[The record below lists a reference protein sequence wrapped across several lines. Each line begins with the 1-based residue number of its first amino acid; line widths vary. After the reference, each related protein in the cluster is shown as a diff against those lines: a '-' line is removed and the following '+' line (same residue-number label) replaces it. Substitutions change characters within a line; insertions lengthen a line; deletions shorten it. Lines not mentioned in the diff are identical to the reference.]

1 MFSFFKRHKLNTS
14 LLNQIE
20 EELILSDIGIT
31 EINKIIKELEKQKF
45 NKEISLEELKLFVEE
60 KLVGLLKD
68 YEKTLNINANP
79 FVILVFGTNGSGKT
93 TSISKLG
100 MLLKNQNY
108 NVLLAAG
115 DTFRAGATEQLQ
127 VLGNKLNIPVF
138 TKNEQITE
146 PAAVIYQAY
155 LHAQKNNFNVL
166 IADTAGRFANNS
178 NLMEELKKIERTL
191 KKINPDVPN
200 ENILVLDGTLGQAA
214 LPIAEGFLKAININS
229 LIITKIDGNSKGG
242 SIIPITTKLKL
253 PVLYLGVGEQS
264 SSILPFNARKFIQK
278 LIN

>member
-1 MFSFFKRHKLNTS
+1 MFSFFKRHKLNTD

-31 EINKIIKELEKQKF
+31 ETNKIIKELEKQKF
-45 NKEISLEELKLFVEE
+45 NKEISLDDLKLFVEE
-60 KLVGLLKD
+60 KLVRLLKN

-108 NVLLAAG
+108 NVLFAAG

-127 VLGNKLNIPVF
+127 VLGNKLNITVF
-138 TKNEQITE
+138 TKNEQIAE

-166 IADTAGRFANNS
+166 IADTSGRFANNS

-200 ENILVLDGTLGQAA
+200 ENILVLDGTLGQAS

-242 SIIPITTKLKL
+242 SIIPITNKLKL

>member
-1 MFSFFKRHKLNTS
+1 MFSFFKKHKLNTD
-14 LLNQIE
+14 LLYQIE

-31 EINKIIKELEKQKF
+31 ETTKIIKELEKQKF
-45 NKEISLEELKLFVEE
+45 NKEITIEELRLFVEE
-60 KLVGLLKD
+60 KLVKLLKN
-68 YEKTLNINANP
+68 YQRTLTIDSDP

-108 NVLLAAG
+108 KVLFAAG

-127 VLGNKLNIPVF
+127 VLGNKVDIPVF
-138 TKNEQITE
+138 TKNKQITE

-166 IADTAGRFANNS
+166 IADTSGRFSNNS

-191 KKINPDVPN
+191 KKINPNIPN
-200 ENILVLDGTLGQAA
+200 ENILVLDGTLGQAS

-242 SIIPITTKLKL
+242 SLIPITNKLKL
-253 PVLYLGVGEQS
+253 PILYLGIGEQNTNIVS
-264 SSILPFNARKFIQK
+264 FNAKEFVK
-278 LIN
+278 ELVS